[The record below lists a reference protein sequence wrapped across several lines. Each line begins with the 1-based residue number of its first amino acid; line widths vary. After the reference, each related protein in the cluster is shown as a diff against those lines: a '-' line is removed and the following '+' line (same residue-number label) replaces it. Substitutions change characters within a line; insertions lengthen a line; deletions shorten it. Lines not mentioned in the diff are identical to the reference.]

1 MFVGNLA
8 ARFKYNAY
16 SFTLKLKN
24 LILIVISKKYCENLF
39 IFSAKFLQTLKK
51 FIKVLTCILF
61 QYEALEEI
69 IKPSNIRKRNFSASI
84 SSVTSETSIGN
95 KTKDMSN
102 NDLDES
108 VTKDNED
115 LSPDDPVIADLSRGS
130 KIRLISTAPPKQSED
145 RSRIWIKRTTAVPP
159 QRSPDIEKRGRVRLR
174 SHLGNT
180 PKVTTH
186 RPNRKEE
193 EKSGL
198 NEGDGEERGAKRDRM
213 RSFKIRYD
221 IIYFLMLSTLTF
233 NIFCFIA
240 DDPITRQVML

>member
-1 MFVGNLA
+1 M
-8 ARFKYNAY
+8 
-16 SFTLKLKN
+16 
-24 LILIVISKKYCENLF
+24 
-39 IFSAKFLQTLKK
+39 
-51 FIKVLTCILF
+51 TCILF